1 MATKANKKRL
11 KKERSKAAEAVCS
24 TLLTMMAFGGL
35 DVPIEDRE
43 FLAPSMQ
50 KWVDL
55 ADEYDNLVA
64 KD

>member
-43 FLAPSMQ
+43 FLASMQ